1 MVVKIVG
8 MPNRLVND
16 VLKGDLEAFNVC
28 AFISNSNSL
37 WSSVELH
44 GEEANIDSIIS
55 LSKKRTSK

>member
-28 AFISNSNSL
+28 AFISNSNTL

-44 GEEANIDSIIS
+44 GDEANVNSVIS
-55 LSKKRTSK
+55 LAKKRETK